1 MWLYARDPG
10 GTSQGEGF
18 SAGQRSPPLPREGPP
33 PPHVCLMASPLPAR
47 QGPRWGTRWR
57 EPCAPS
63 RRPWRGTAT
72 PSCAWASTGART
84 APRCCTSST
93 RPCRGEPH
101 CGGAQ
106 TPRPPPAPPPR
117 APPGKRGGRRRA
129 AWDRGRCCDFLV
141 RSPAFLE
148 HLTCAWPW
156 VWVCKPP
163 CLTAGRGAGM
173 GGSRSCWGG
182 EIYQAGMCA
191 QI

>member
-1 MWLYARDPG
+1 MRATQG
-10 GTSQGEGF
+10 GHRRGKGFRQGSAAPHCPVKAPPTPRLSDGF
-18 SAGQRSPPLPREGPP
+18 S
-33 PPHVCLMASPLPAR
+33 PAR
-47 QGPRWGTRWR
+47 PQGPRWGTRWR

-84 APRCCTSST
+84 APPCCTSST

-106 TPRPPPAPPPR
+106 TPGPPPAPPPR
-117 APPGKRGGRRRA
+117 PPPGKRGGRRRA

-163 CLTAGRGAGM
+163 SLTAGRG
-173 GGSRSCWGG
+173 WGG
-182 EIYQAGMCA
+182 LGPAGEVRFTKQECVPRFER
-191 QI
+191 